1 MRLIGPDDETAKVE
15 GNISAVAYK
24 ELCAALKPLSKDELW
39 KVLDHYLFH
48 CMTDEDVSVLVQGLS
63 EMKRSGV
70 PLTADAALSLIAV
83 PLPLGRELE
92 KKPYP
97 VEAVPLLEELEQSQ
111 SFLDLLFDET
121 FFEAYTPPELRGP
134 IAQALLEFTTSK
146 GLPQMLHWQLY
157 TAGEQ
162 G

>member
-1 MRLIGPDDETAKVE
+1 MRLIGPDNGAV
-15 GNISAVAYK
+15 SATAYK

-39 KVLDHYLFH
+39 KV
-48 CMTDEDVSVLVQGLS
+48 
-63 EMKRSGV
+63 
-70 PLTADAALSLIAV
+70 
-83 PLPLGRELE
+83 E
-92 KKPYP
+92 KNTYP
-97 VEAVPLLEELEQSQ
+97 VEAVPSLEELEQSQ
-111 SFLDLLFDET
+111 FFLDLLFDET
-121 FFEAYTPPELRGP
+121 FFEAYAPPELRGP